1 LRWLSFRDQAPLLDA
16 DRSDLVSGSQ
26 NPPTTKSAPMESNVT
41 ESRPFTEAGYH
52 GVFLAAPDGILI
64 VDSSGRIR
72 DVNPAAVEMFGYEAD
87 EMRGE
92 PVELLVPE
100 AARSRHSEYREEYTD
115 NPHPRPMGIGM
126 ELSGTRKD
134 GVSFPVEI
142 SLSPLTV
149 EGEELVI
156 AAVRDMSQHRRLRRF
171 GEGTLRA
178 AEEERKKLARELH
191 DDTAQQLATSLL
203 RIRVVQRTEDPGDR
217 VAILD
222 DLRSEILRTVESVR
236 RIARGLRP
244 PALQDVGLVA
254 ALRGHVRG
262 VSEAADAEIRLEN
275 GVPAGV
281 LDDDLDDD
289 ARLVVYRVVQEAL
302 SNALRHSGADH
313 IDVRLQVQGEEPHRR
328 IVIEVEDD
336 GRGFDPDRMVT
347 AEGGGLGL
355 IGMQE
360 RAAIVGGVLEIE
372 SEPGKGTLIRMEIPL
387 EEESGM
393 TFDGGRRG

>member
-1 LRWLSFRDQAPLLDA
+1 MFSERGAVIGSTREQTVSMATHLSD
-16 DRSDLVSGSQ
+16 S
-26 NPPTTKSAPMESNVT
+26 K
-41 ESRPFTEAGYH
+41 PFTQAGYH

-64 VDSSGRIR
+64 VDSSGIIR
-72 DVNPAAVEMFGYEAD
+72 DVNPAAVGMFGYEAD
-87 EMRGE
+87 EMRGKK
-92 PVELLVPE
+92 VELLVPD
-100 AARSRHSEYREEYTD
+100 AASSRHAEYREAYVE
-115 NPHPRPMGIGM
+115 NPDPRPMGIGM

-142 SLSPLTV
+142 SLSPLEV
-149 EGEELVI
+149 DGENLII

-203 RIRVVQRTEDPGDR
+203 RIRVAQRTEDPADR

-254 ALRGHVRG
+254 ALRAHIRAI
-262 VSEAADAEIRLEN
+262 SEAADMKFGLVNE
-275 GVPAGV
+275 VPAEV
-281 LDDDLDDD
+281 LDDELDDD

-302 SNALRHSGADH
+302 SNAVRHSGADRVE
-313 IDVRLQVQGEEPHRR
+313 VRLDLEGEKGHR
-328 IVIEVEDD
+328 VIRVEIEDD
-336 GRGFDPDRMVT
+336 GRGFRRDKLEIDD
-347 AEGGGLGL
+347 GSGLGL
-355 IGMQE
+355 IGMEE
-360 RAAIVGGVLEIE
+360 RATIVGGALEVE
-372 SEPGKGTLIRMEIPL
+372 SHPGDGTRIRMKIPL
-387 EEESGM
+387 DEEGGM
-393 TFDGGRRG
+393 DRRGGSRG

>member
-1 LRWLSFRDQAPLLDA
+1 MLSERGTVIGSTRESTASMATNL
-16 DRSDLVSGSQ
+16 SD
-26 NPPTTKSAPMESNVT
+26 
-41 ESRPFTEAGYH
+41 SRPFTRAGYH
-52 GVFLAAPDGILI
+52 GVFMAAPDGILI
-64 VDSSGRIR
+64 VDATGVIR

-92 PVELLVPE
+92 KVELLVPE
-100 AARSRHSEYREEYTD
+100 ATRSRHAQYRDDYVE

-149 EGEELVI
+149 DGEELVI

-203 RIRVVQRTEDPGDR
+203 RIRVAQRTQDPAER

-222 DLRSEILRTVESVR
+222 ELRSEIVRTVESVR

-254 ALRGHVRG
+254 ALRAHVRSL
-262 VSEAADAEIRLEN
+262 SEPADMGIRLLNE
-275 GVPAGV
+275 VPSEL
-281 LDDDLDDD
+281 LDDELDDD

-302 SNALRHSGADH
+302 SNAVRHSEARRVE
-313 IDVRLQVQGEEPHRR
+313 VRLDLEEGEGRRR
-328 IVIEVEDD
+328 IRVEIEDD
-336 GRGFDPDRMVT
+336 GRGFRPEQIEVGE
-347 AEGGGLGL
+347 ASGLGL
-355 IGMQE
+355 IGMEE
-360 RAAIVGGVLEIE
+360 RASIVGGVLEVE
-372 SEPGKGTLIRMEIPL
+372 SRPEEGTRIRMEIPL
-387 EEESGM
+387 DEE
-393 TFDGGRRG
+393 GGVDRRGGSRG